1 MGLWKYVQKR
11 VQIVFNDGT
20 VLEGFVHD
28 YIDQEDT
35 DFDYDE
41 IIFTPDGGNMIAV
54 GEDEIKQIHS
64 I

>member
-1 MGLWKYVQKR
+1 MKLWRYIQKR
-11 VQIVFNDGT
+11 VRIVFKDGT

-35 DFDYDE
+35 DFDDDE
-41 IIFTPDGGNMIAV
+41 IIFTPDGGRMVAV
-54 GEDEIKQIHS
+54 GEEEIKQIQL